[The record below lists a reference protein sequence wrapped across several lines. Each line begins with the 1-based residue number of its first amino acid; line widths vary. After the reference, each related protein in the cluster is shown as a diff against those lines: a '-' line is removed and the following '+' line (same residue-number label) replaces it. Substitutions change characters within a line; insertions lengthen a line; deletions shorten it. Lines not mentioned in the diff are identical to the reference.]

1 MQFPKNTLRLADD
14 FGRLQ
19 ENINLVHEELIKPN
33 GIYIE
38 DLYQLKG
45 IRTVKELD
53 QEYDNF
59 IDDMN
64 DEGAKIID
72 HYHLEFRGGHNSSD
86 ALWLTSKEFSDLDVS
101 MDTPKDEFTNA
112 IANYYLESITKYAKD
127 IKAFDETNL
136 LNILRELLTEFEGQ
150 EDGTALAEAKIES
163 IREDIENT
171 IINLKMLYTAAK
183 NISACYEEL
192 RNLDRRSAG
201 LFMKHLSKVFGP
213 KYVEARETCME
224 VASQRNLRFNAKDD
238 FYEALEADGQDD
250 LSYKLQLIDS
260 VLADG
265 RLAFSQYLTRQYNI
279 RADTPCVFERNA
291 STPYISFDEMKE
303 ALDAALAWLSAKPIG
318 EVEH

>member
-19 ENINLVHEELIKPN
+19 ENINLVHEELVKSN
-33 GIYIE
+33 GVYIE

-45 IRTVKELD
+45 IETVKELD

-64 DEGAKIID
+64 DDGGEIIRS
-72 HYHLEFRGGHNSSD
+72 YHLEFRGGHNSSD

-112 IANYYLESITKYAKD
+112 IANYYLESITKYAKG

-224 VASQRNLRFNAKDD
+224 VASQRNLRFNTKDE

-279 RADTPCVFERNA
+279 RADAPCVFERNA

-303 ALDAALAWLSAKPIG
+303 ALDAALAWLSARPIG
-318 EVEH
+318 DVEH

>member
-45 IRTVKELD
+45 IETVKELEH
-53 QEYDNF
+53 EYDNF
-59 IDDMN
+59 LDDMN
-64 DEGAKIID
+64 DDGGEIIRS
-72 HYHLEFRGGHNSSD
+72 YHLEFRGGHNSSD

-171 IINLKMLYTAAK
+171 IINLKMLYTAAQ
-183 NISACYEEL
+183 NISKCYEEL

-201 LFMKHLSKVFGP
+201 LFMKHLSKVFGA

-224 VASQRNLRFNAKDD
+224 VASQRNLRFNTKDE

-279 RADTPCVFERNA
+279 RADAPCVFERNA
-291 STPYISFDEMKE
+291 STPYTSFDEMKE

>member
-64 DEGAKIID
+64 DEGAEIID

>member
-45 IRTVKELD
+45 IKTVKELEH
-53 QEYDNF
+53 EYDNF
-59 IDDMN
+59 LDDMN
-64 DEGAKIID
+64 DDGGEIIRS
-72 HYHLEFRGGHNSSD
+72 YHLEFRGGHNSSD

-171 IINLKMLYTAAK
+171 IINLKMLYTAAQ
-183 NISACYEEL
+183 NISKCYEEL

-201 LFMKHLSKVFGP
+201 LFMKHLSKVFGA

-224 VASQRNLRFNAKDD
+224 VASQRNLRFNTKDE

-279 RADTPCVFERNA
+279 RADAPCVFERNA

-303 ALDAALAWLSAKPIG
+303 ALDAALAWLSARPIG

>member
-45 IRTVKELD
+45 IETVKELD

-59 IDDMN
+59 LDDMN
-64 DEGAKIID
+64 DDGGEIIRS
-72 HYHLEFRGGHNSSD
+72 YHLEFRGGHNSSD

-101 MDTPKDEFTNA
+101 MTTSKDEFTNA
-112 IANYYLESITKYAKD
+112 IANYYLESVTKYAKD

-163 IREDIENT
+163 IRKDIENT

-201 LFMKHLSKVFGP
+201 LFMKHLSKVFGA
-213 KYVEARETCME
+213 KYVEVRETCME
-224 VASQRNLRFNAKDD
+224 VASQRNLRFNTKDE

-279 RADTPCVFERNA
+279 RADAPCVFERNA